1 MENIHVIE
9 NFLTSS
15 ELETAH
21 NIINSSKWEYG
32 HKSDDANPLSTPFMI
47 INLID
52 HPLFSQH
59 LKDKIE
65 TTINQKL
72 QLDRVYANGQV
83 FGQNGSFHQ
92 DNTALNTLTFCLYLA
107 KIDDKMLDE
116 TDGDIIIKV
125 PNNLNFKVCV
135 EPKYNRGVYFP
146 SYYYHKGN
154 AFSRYVQVLRI
165 CVAWKFTIITP

>member
-1 MENIHVIE
+1 MENIHIIE

-15 ELETAH
+15 ELSTAH

-32 HKSDDANPLSTPFMI
+32 HKSSNVNPLSTPFMI
-47 INLID
+47 INLIE
-52 HPLFSQH
+52 HPFFSQH

-65 TTINQKL
+65 ITINKKL
-72 QLDRVYANGQV
+72 RLDRVYANGQV

-92 DNTALNTLTFCLYLA
+92 DNTIENTLTFCLYLA
-107 KIDDKMLDE
+107 KIEDDMLDD
-116 TDGDIIIKV
+116 TDGDIMFKI
-125 PNNLNFKVCV
+125 PNNSKFKVSV

-154 AFSRYVQVLRI
+154 AFSRYVQTLRI
-165 CVAWKFTIITP
+165 CVAWKFVII